1 MPSRRL
7 SLVPERG
14 EAIPELQRRIADLRA
29 RLPKHSVPV
38 AMTVE
43 IEELE
48 EALQGM
54 LHQRPPGAEAA
65 AAPVEKSRGAPRHP
79 SARRRRRVD
88 ADDGQ
93 RDPAQP
99 QQYP

>member
-54 LHQRPPGAEAA
+54 LHQRPPGAEAGGVAGGEEQGNRSSPINA
-65 AAPVEKSRGAPRHP
+65 ATPPGG
-79 SARRRRRVD
+79 RRRR
-88 ADDGQ
+88 
-93 RDPAQP
+93 PA
-99 QQYP
+99 